1 MRCAWSDLPTEMC
14 AHCLGHTD
22 PIPPIDVA
30 PAPRRPKPV
39 ARARDLS
46 TAGKRAY
53 TPLPRH
59 RAFPALCVNPRCRK
73 PGPDGQ
79 PTPGRPT
86 GGRSNICPDCE
97 DRVRLDLDAVA
108 DTWPDLERA
117 LTSATH
123 NGSDPITHSPAPGIA
138 VNQHVADV
146 MRDTEATLAFYGRRV
161 VTERGMSWPLGEPT
175 PPELARWLART
186 HLPWLAAHPDQGIAE
201 ALCDDAASMRR
212 RVWGAAYATPTHH
225 TRLPFRCPDTTPP
238 DDGPT
243 RADGPTP
250 HDEPVECGA
259 LVTVTWVDGEPMRDA
274 VCERGHTIPVT
285 TWMRTKWALR
295 HSQVDEGAARA
306 MLTAAVNRPL
316 HTTES
321 RHL

>member
-108 DTWPDLERA
+108 DTWTDLEAA
-117 LTSATH
+117 LTSLHTS
-123 NGSDPITHSPAPGIA
+123 GEPVRGTPDPGIA
-138 VNQHVADV
+138 LNEHVSEV
-146 MRDTEATLAFYGRRV
+146 MRDVEATLAFYGRRV
-161 VTERGMSWPLGEPT
+161 IDERGMSYPLGEPT
-175 PPELARWLART
+175 PPQLARWLGRT
-186 HLPWLAAHPDQGIAE
+186 HLPWLAAHPDQCVAE
-201 ALCDDAASMRR
+201 ALVDDAARLRR
-212 RVWGAAYATPTHH
+212 RCWAAAYASATHH
-225 TRLPFRCPDTTPP
+225 TTLPFRCTDTTTPP
-238 DDGPT
+238 DDTDADPVPSGP
-243 RADGPTP
+243 P
-250 HDEPVECGA
+250 CGA
-259 LVTVTWVDGEPMRDA
+259 LVSVTWIEGEPMRDA
-274 VCERGHTIPVT
+274 VCERGHVIPPS
-285 TWMRTKWALR
+285 TWMRTQWAIK
-295 HSQVDEGAARA
+295 HAQIDEGAARA